1 MFMLDNRIGAQFF
14 TIRNFCK
21 TLEGFDESCR
31 KVSEMG
37 YKVVQLSGIGNFTGE
52 EVKAVLDKYNL
63 VCACTHRAPQNYLEH
78 LEEEIEFH
86 KTIGCK
92 ICGLG
97 SMVEGIQS
105 DSPEKDGIEIVERF
119 AKNFGPV
126 CEKLAEHGLV
136 FAYHNHGFEF
146 VKINGRYLF
155 EELFDRM
162 QYDNFKLILDVY
174 WLSSVGVDPAKFIKK
189 YKDKIACL
197 HYKDLKVVKHKVQ
210 TYAEVGQGNLDWDE
224 IIEASKN
231 SSTEFALV
239 EQDECDKD
247 PFEALKIS
255 YDFLVT
261 KGFC

>member
-1 MFMLDNRIGAQFF
+1 MLDNRIGAQFF

-78 LEEEIEFH
+78 LEEEIDFH

-146 VKINGRYLF
+146 VKICAPILLYNI
-155 EELFDRM
+155 
-162 QYDNFKLILDVY
+162 NFPFSLNREIFLI
-174 WLSSVGVDPAKFIKK
+174 
-189 YKDKIACL
+189 
-197 HYKDLKVVKHKVQ
+197 
-210 TYAEVGQGNLDWDE
+210 
-224 IIEASKN
+224 
-231 SSTEFALV
+231 
-239 EQDECDKD
+239 
-247 PFEALKIS
+247 
-255 YDFLVT
+255 
-261 KGFC
+261 